1 MEKNIKIKIVYMYI
15 MSHFAVQQR
24 SAQHCKSSFYISIK
38 KRMSFDF
45 RGNDRMNIN
54 MKKLRQG
61 KCKNKITIS
70 I

>member
-45 RGNDRMNIN
+45 RGNDYIVQDEHKHEKVEAR
-54 MKKLRQG
+54 
-61 KCKNKITIS
+61 
-70 I
+70 

>member
-1 MEKNIKIKIVYMYI
+1 MYI

-45 RGNDRMNIN
+45 RGNDYIVQDEHKHEKVEAR
-54 MKKLRQG
+54 
-61 KCKNKITIS
+61 
-70 I
+70 